1 MLPKPPTKRLSF
13 SAPDSGEGND
23 FQIGGTYRVLATQDL
38 LLGWEGF
45 LGGGSRRAEEGG
57 SMAEERVRQLC
68 SVRVLCRADREKVL
82 TSGLHVM
89 LAETL
94 AGNKLFA
101 DLFSKSK

>member
-23 FQIGGTYRVLATQDL
+23 FQIGGTYI
-38 LLGWEGF
+38 
-45 LGGGSRRAEEGG
+45 

-68 SVRVLCRADREKVL
+68 SVNVLCRAAREKVL

>member
-1 MLPKPPTKRLSF
+1 
-13 SAPDSGEGND
+13 
-23 FQIGGTYRVLATQDL
+23 
-38 LLGWEGF
+38 
-45 LGGGSRRAEEGG
+45 
-57 SMAEERVRQLC
+57 MAEERVRQPC
-68 SVRVLCRADREKVL
+68 SVNVLCRADRERVL